1 VSFSRFEISIDKNE
15 KARNNQNNRMKK
27 SRRTFLTQIGTIG
40 ASTGLLG
47 LTASESEAKPSKSN
61 PEKFKLTIFQTT
73 DVHCQIHAH
82 DELFWENGE
91 KVFRK
96 TGGYSHL
103 KTFVDQERKKTE
115 HSFLIDT
122 GDMFQGSELS
132 VKTTGEAMLPI
143 LNSIGYDL
151 YLPGN
156 WEVIYYKKT
165 MQHLLG
171 SLTAPK
177 VCANMYHDLGDG
189 KKGELI
195 FPPYYI
201 WTVNGVKIGFLGYT
215 DHLVPIRQSPNYSK
229 GILYSKP
236 EENLAHYVDVLRNQ
250 EKCAFVAI
258 VAHLGLSQQINL
270 ANIPAC
276 EGVDYILGGDT
287 HERVRKPIQANYA
300 KVVEPGAFGS
310 FVGKLELTIENG
322 KVVGDSYELM
332 EVDAEKYPAS
342 PQMEKIVAQ
351 YEGPYLE
358 DIQKVVGYSTIPL
371 YRYFVIENTID
382 TMILDA
388 ISWQIPDVDIV
399 LSNGFRFCPPRST
412 PDQTGNIP
420 ITNGFLFDMLPV
432 NSQIRTGQV
441 TGAQISEWL
450 ERELNNVFA
459 ADASKRFGGWVI
471 KFKGME
477 VKFNA
482 FGEEGKRVQSALVH
496 GQPINPERVYKI
508 CACERDGDPDDMLC
522 RFKGVKET
530 ENTPYTLHQAMRN
543 YLEVNSPVAPI
554 PPKSAVALD
563 APATLLT
570 QVTGV
575 DYQFR

>member
-1 VSFSRFEISIDKNE
+1 MES
-15 KARNNQNNRMKK
+15 
-27 SRRTFLTQIGTIG
+27 SRRKFITQIGALG
-40 ASTGLLG
+40 AGTGLVSLSPVMAA
-47 LTASESEAKPSKSN
+47 TTIEKKKTNPSS
-61 PEKFKLTIFQTT
+61 FTVTILQTT

-82 DELFWENGE
+82 DELFWENDRA
-91 KVFRK
+91 VFRK

-103 KTFVDQERKKTE
+103 KTFLDRERSKAE

-132 VKTTGEAMLPI
+132 VKTTGEAMVPI
-143 LNSIGYDL
+143 LNALNYDL

-171 SLTAPK
+171 SLHGPK
-177 VCANMYHDLGDG
+177 VCANMYHDLGEG

-195 FPPYYI
+195 FPPYHI
-201 WTVNGVKIGFLGYT
+201 WTVNGVKISFLGYT

-229 GILYSKP
+229 GIIYTKP

-258 VAHLGLSQQINL
+258 VAHLGLSQQIRL
-270 ANIPAC
+270 ANLPEC

-287 HERVRKPIQANYA
+287 HERVRKPIQAKYA

-310 FVGKLELTIENG
+310 FVGKLELKIENG
-322 KVVGDSYELM
+322 KVVSDTYEMM
-332 EVDAEKYPAS
+332 EVDSKKYPAS
-342 PQMEKIVAQ
+342 PAMEKIMAK

-382 TMILDA
+382 TLILDA
-388 ISWQIPDVDIV
+388 INWQVPDVDIV

-420 ITNGFLFDMLPV
+420 ITNGFIFDMLPV
-432 NSQIRTGQV
+432 DSQIRTGKV
-441 TGAQISEWL
+441 TGKQIHEWL

-477 VKFNA
+477 VEFNA
-482 FGEEGKRVQSALVH
+482 FAEEGKRVQKAVVK
-496 GQPINPERVYKI
+496 GQPLDPEKVYYI

-522 RFKGVKET
+522 RFRGVKET
-530 ENTPYTLHQAMRN
+530 ENTPYTLHQAMKS
-543 YLEVNSPVAPI
+543 YLKTNSPVTPT
-554 PPKSAVALD
+554 PPKSAIALD
-563 APATLLT
+563 APSTLLT